1 MSFSGKTGKQG
12 EAFYRQLIA
21 ALQFQ
26 ALVIVGDFDY
36 PGIWWKACSASH
48 PQSKR
53 FLRCID
59 DNFLMQMVDEP
70 TRRGALLDLT
80 LTDKEGLV
88 EAVKV
93 EGSLGYSHHEGVEIR
108 ISCGRN
114 RTPSRITTLDFRRA
128 NFDLFKQ
135 LLGEIPWDRVLE
147 GKGAQDSWLAFKG
160 CFFRAQDQ
168 SIPAGRKSRKGARR
182 PTCLSRELVE
192 KLKWKRRVYRS
203 QKEGLATW
211 EEYKT
216 VVRGCREATRKAKAS
231 LELNL
236 ASGVEDNRKGFFE
249 YKADKTNTR
258 GSVGPLMNEM
268 GALVTED
275 AEKAELLNAFFVYTA
290 GGSPEEPH
298 TPEAPEEARI
308 KDEFA

>member
-1 MSFSGKTGKQG
+1 M
-12 EAFYRQLIA
+12 
-21 ALQFQ
+21 
-26 ALVIVGDFDY
+26 
-36 PGIWWKACSASH
+36 
-48 PQSKR
+48 
-53 FLRCID
+53 
-59 DNFLMQMVDEP
+59 
-70 TRRGALLDLT
+70 
-80 LTDKEGLV
+80 
-88 EAVKV
+88 
-93 EGSLGYSHHEGVEIR
+93 
-108 ISCGRN
+108 
-114 RTPSRITTLDFRRA
+114 
-128 NFDLFKQ
+128 
-135 LLGEIPWDRVLE
+135 
-147 GKGAQDSWLAFKG
+147 
-160 CFFRAQDQ
+160 
-168 SIPAGRKSRKGARR
+168 
-182 PTCLSRELVE
+182 E

-308 KDEFA
+308 KDEFAWVDEDWARDQLSNLDIHQSMGPDRMHLQVLRELAEVTAMPLSMIFL